1 MTITYKELKRLIR
14 FKSRD
19 NNEIRFSDYDIRE
32 ALNECIRYFNNSYA
46 LQNSDFMEKHI
57 DYDQNEMNREVDKI
71 NAERLEAGEE
81 LLPRYDFRNE
91 GVELPEDFIS
101 LEGVVDAHY
110 WNDMPMFPTEGYR
123 KPNFGEYKVSGNR
136 IYFGSGCARVLYK
149 AAIPE
154 VKSEDDVLEL
164 PFVFKDS
171 LAKITC
177 MILENNATTDVM
189 MEAVNDAV
197 SSIVPRRRYSNTRV
211 RMPFYA

>member
-46 LQNSDFMEKHI
+46 LQNSDFLEKTI
-57 DYDQNEMNREVDKI
+57 VLDEEKKNKEVDAI
-71 NAERLEAGEE
+71 NAERLEAGKE
-81 LLPRYDFRNE
+81 LLPRYDFKNT
-91 GVELPEDFIS
+91 GVELPEDYIV
-101 LEGVVDAHY
+101 LETIRPEGGAGFAH
-110 WNDMPMFPTEGYR
+110 PTEAG
-123 KPNFGEYKVSGNR
+123 R
-136 IYFGSGCARVLYK
+136 IPKRDEFRVTRSRLYLGCPVVTMTYK

-197 SSIVPRRRYSNTRV
+197 SSIVPRRRYANARI

>member
-14 FKSRD
+14 FKSKD

-46 LQNSDFMEKHI
+46 LQNSDFLEKTI
-57 DYDQNEMNREVDKI
+57 VLDEEEKNMEVDAI
-71 NAERLEAGEE
+71 NAERLGTGEE
-81 LLPRYDFRNE
+81 LLPRYDFKNT
-91 GVELPEDFIS
+91 GVELPEDYIV
-101 LEGVVDAHY
+101 LETIRPEGGAGFAH
-110 WNDMPMFPTEGYR
+110 PTEAG
-123 KPNFGEYKVSGNR
+123 R
-136 IYFGSGCARVLYK
+136 IPQRDEFRVTGSRLYLGCPVVTMTYK

-154 VKSEDDVLEL
+154 VKSEDDVLDL

-197 SSIVPRRRYSNTRV
+197 SSIVPRRRYANARI

>member
-46 LQNSDFMEKHI
+46 LQNSDFLEKLKV
-57 DYDQNEMNREVDKI
+57 YDENEMNMEVDNI
-71 NAERLEAGEE
+71 NAERIETGEE
-81 LLPRYDFRNE
+81 LLPRYDFKNE
-91 GVELPEDFIS
+91 GVELPDDFIA
-101 LEGVVDAHY
+101 LQGITCGHDHGNLVMRPV
-110 WNDMPMFPTEGYR
+110 EGYR
-123 KPNFGEYKVSGNR
+123 TPNFGEYKVSGNR
-136 IYFGSGCARVLYK
+136 IYFGEGYAKMLYK

-177 MILENNATTDVM
+177 MILENNPSTDVM

-197 SSIVPRRRYSNTRV
+197 AQIVPRRRYSNARV

>member
-1 MTITYKELKRLIR
+1 MTISYKELRRLVR
-14 FKSRD
+14 FKLRD

-46 LQNSDFMEKHI
+46 LQNSDFLEKRVTYNQ
-57 DYDQNEMNREVDKI
+57 DKMNMEVDAT

-91 GVELPEDFIS
+91 GIELPEDFVS
-101 LEGVVDAHY
+101 LQAVIDARPWSSMMMH
-110 WNDMPMFPTEGYR
+110 PTEGVR
-123 KPNFGEYKVSGNR
+123 IPSVGEYKVSGNR
-136 IYFGSGCARVLYK
+136 IYFGSGHVNVLYK

-171 LAKITC
+171 LGKITC

-197 SSIVPRRRYSNTRV
+197 SGIVPRRRYTNARI

>member
-57 DYDQNEMNREVDKI
+57 DYDQNEMNRDVDQI

-101 LEGVVDAHY
+101 LQGVVDARY
-110 WNDMPMFPTEGYR
+110 WNDMPMFPTEGFR

-136 IYFGSGCARVLYK
+136 IYFGSGCTRVLYK

-154 VKSEDDVLEL
+154 VKSEEDVLEL
-164 PFVFKDS
+164 PFVFKDI

-197 SSIVPRRRYSNTRV
+197 SSIVPRRRYANARV

>member
-46 LQNSDFMEKHI
+46 LQNSDFLEKTI
-57 DYDQNEMNREVDKI
+57 ILDEEEINREVDNV
-71 NAERLEAGEE
+71 NAERLETGEE
-81 LLPRYDFRNE
+81 LLSRYDFKNT
-91 GVELPEDFIS
+91 GVELPDDYIV
-101 LEGVVDAHY
+101 LQTIRPEGGTGFAH
-110 WNDMPMFPTEGYR
+110 PTEAGRIPRYDEFR
-123 KPNFGEYKVSGNR
+123 VTGNR
-136 IYFGSGCARVLYK
+136 LYLGCPVVTMTYK

-154 VKSEDDVLEL
+154 VKNEDDVLEL
-164 PFVFKDS
+164 PFIFKDS

-177 MILENNATTDVM
+177 MILENNPSTDVM

-197 SSIVPRRRYSNTRV
+197 AQIVPRRRYSNARI

>member
-1 MTITYKELKRLIR
+1 MTITYKELRRLIR

-46 LQNSDFMEKHI
+46 LQNSDFLEKTI
-57 DYDQNEMNREVDKI
+57 VYDNSIFDDAFLRFG
-71 NAERLEAGEE
+71 L
-81 LLPRYDFRNE
+81 
-91 GVELPEDFIS
+91 ELPEDFIS
-101 LEGVVDAHY
+101 LQDLQNLETKERMYPVVGAEWPRH
-110 WNDMPMFPTEGYR
+110 NQ
-123 KPNFGEYKVSGNR
+123 YKITNNKLYVDCG
-136 IYFGSGCARVLYK
+136 AVVMVYK

-154 VKSEDDVLEL
+154 VRDEDDVLEL

-177 MILENNATTDVM
+177 MILENNTSTDVM

-197 SSIVPRRRYSNTRV
+197 TKLVPRRRYVNARV
-211 RMPFYA
+211 KMPFMA